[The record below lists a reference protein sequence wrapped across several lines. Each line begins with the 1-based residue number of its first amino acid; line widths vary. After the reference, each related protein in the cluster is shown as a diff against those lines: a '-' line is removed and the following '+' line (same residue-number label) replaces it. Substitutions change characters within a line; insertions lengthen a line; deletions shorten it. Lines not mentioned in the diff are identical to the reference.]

1 MFIVTGGSGFIGS
14 AVVWKLNQV
23 GVDDI
28 LIVDNLGRS
37 EKWKNLVNR
46 RYRDYVHKSVFLEQL
61 CENKFGTIQAIV
73 HMGACSST
81 TERNADYLMENNFHY
96 SKALAEYAFKK
107 GIRLIHAS
115 SAATYGGG
123 EKGFSDDADGL
134 KNLKPLNMYG
144 YSKHLFDLW
153 AVRNRYLDRLAG
165 LKFFNVFGPNEYHK
179 DDMCSVIYKAFH
191 QIRQTGRI
199 RLFKSGSE
207 EYADG
212 EQMRDFVYVKDC
224 ADLIWWLIETPNV
237 NGIFNAGT
245 GDARTWNALAEAI
258 FCAMKIPKRI
268 EYIDMPESL
277 RGRYQ
282 YFTRANME
290 KLAARGC
297 PVGFM
302 RLEDAV
308 RDYIVNYLQETDP
321 YL

>member
-1 MFIVTGGSGFIGS
+1 MFVVTGGSGFIGS
-14 AVVWKLNQV
+14 AFVWKLNQV

-28 LIVDNLGRS
+28 LIVDNLGQS

-61 CENKFGTIQAIV
+61 RENKFGAIRAIV

-81 TERNADYLMENNFHY
+81 TERDADYLMENNFHY
-96 SKALAEYAFKK
+96 SKTLAEYALKK

-123 EKGFSDDADGL
+123 ETGFSDDANRL
-134 KNLKPLNMYG
+134 NKLKPLNMYG

-153 AVRNRYLDRLAG
+153 AFRNKWLDELAS

-179 DDMCSVIYKAFH
+179 ADMCSVVFKAFH
-191 QIRQTGRI
+191 QINQTGRI
-199 RLFKSGSE
+199 RLFKSYCDQYS
-207 EYADG
+207 DG
-212 EQMRDFVYVKDC
+212 EQRRDFVYVKDC
-224 ADLIWWLIETPNV
+224 ADLIWWLIETPDV
-237 NGIFNAGT
+237 NGIFNVGT
-245 GDARTWNALAEAI
+245 GQARTWNALAGAI
-258 FCAMKIPKRI
+258 FRAMKTPEHL

-277 RGRYQ
+277 QDRYQ
-282 YFTRANME
+282 YFTQANME

-297 PVGFM
+297 PVSFM

-308 RDYIVNYLQETDP
+308 SDYVVNYLQRTDP

>member
-245 GDARTWNALAEAI
+245 GDARTWNSLAEAI

-268 EYIDMPESL
+268 EYTDMPESL

>member
-123 EKGFSDDADGL
+123 EEGFSDDADGL

-245 GDARTWNALAEAI
+245 GDARTWNSLAEAI